1 MNVAGNFTI
10 TLHVNPTDTPAKF
23 ASDLDKAIEGLKRM
37 KAAMFAV
44 KKQPRKTRRQ
54 R

>member
-1 MNVAGNFTI
+1 LTI
-10 TLHVNPTDTPAKF
+10 TLHVNPTDTPEKF

-37 KAAMFAV
+37 KKEMFKPV

-54 R
+54 A